1 MRRVRVIALLVV
13 LAVVAAGAAET
24 RAQSG
29 YAQAKKEYDITQ
41 SVIEKVRRLVEES
54 GNPRA
59 EEPLMRAMD
68 IQRQAGR
75 QLERHGAVTAG
86 LRLTMIARD
95 YARRAAKLAG
105 EPSENKEFVFR
116 ELQKSW
122 EILRR
127 VKDEMHDGGPS
138 TAADLLRSAFERQEE
153 AESSFREFRFRVA
166 LRLTNLAREL
176 AHKSLDLSGGG
187 READPARVRRAI
199 ERTNEVLER
208 VKKELRGATPVLL
221 EEALGL
227 QERAE
232 NNLGEGRFG
241 LALKLTL
248 RARNLADRALRGG
261 EGGDGPGAIAAE
273 VDATRDFLADAEK
286 LAQEYDSDEALALV
300 KEGFEHLAKAQEH
313 LDKGEHVAARAQL
326 KLARRKA
333 ERAMEVAGG
342 L

>member
-1 MRRVRVIALLVV
+1 MRGVRIIAVV
-13 LAVVAAGAAET
+13 GMLAVLLTGASGAW
-24 RAQSG
+24 AQSG

-59 EEPLMRAMD
+59 EEPLKRAMD
-68 IQRQAGR
+68 IQRQAGN
-75 QLERHGAVTAG
+75 QLERHGAVATG

-95 YARRAAKLAG
+95 YARRAAKIAG

-116 ELQKSW
+116 QLQKTW

-127 VKDEMHDGGPS
+127 VKDGMHDDEGS
-138 TAADLLRSAFERQEE
+138 RAADLLRSAFERQEE

-176 AHKSLDLSGGG
+176 AHKSLDLSDGGP
-187 READPARVRRAI
+187 EADPERVRRAI
-199 ERTNEVLER
+199 EKTNEVLER
-208 VKKELRGATPVLL
+208 VTRELRGSKPPLL

-232 NNLGEGRFG
+232 NNLRDRRLG

-248 RARNLADRALRGG
+248 RARDLADRALRGG

-273 VDATRDFLADAEK
+273 VEATRDFLADAER
-286 LAQEYDSDEALALV
+286 LAREYDSNEALALV
-300 KEGFEHLAKAQEH
+300 REGFDHLEKAQEH

>member
-1 MRRVRVIALLVV
+1 MRVFRVIAAAGALVALVV
-13 LAVVAAGAAET
+13 LASSAW
-24 RAQSG
+24 AQSD
-29 YAQAKKEYDITQ
+29 YARAKKEYDITE

-59 EEPLMRAMD
+59 EEPLRRAVEV
-68 IQRQAGR
+68 QGQAR
-75 QLERHGAVTAG
+75 FQLERQGAATTG

-95 YARRAAKLAG
+95 YARRAAKLAA

-116 ELQKSW
+116 ELQKTW

-127 VKDEMHDGGPS
+127 VKDGLPDDDRSRAMDF
-138 TAADLLRSAFERQEE
+138 LRSAFERQEE

-176 AHKSLDLSGGG
+176 AHKSLDLSSGGPG
-187 READPARVRRAI
+187 AGPEKVRRAI
-199 ERTNEVLER
+199 EKTDEALGLATR
-208 VKKELRGATPVLL
+208 ELGGARPPLL
-221 EEALGL
+221 EEAFRL
-227 QERAE
+227 QEGAE
-232 NNLGEGRFG
+232 NNFREGRLG
-241 LALKLTL
+241 LSLKLTL
-248 RARNLADRALRGG
+248 TARDLAERAVRGAA
-261 EGGDGPGAIAAE
+261 EADGPAAIAGE
-273 VDATRDFLADAEK
+273 VEATRDFLVDAER
-286 LAQEYDSDEALALV
+286 LAKEYHSDEALALV
-300 KEGFEHLAKAQEH
+300 REGFTHLEKAQEH